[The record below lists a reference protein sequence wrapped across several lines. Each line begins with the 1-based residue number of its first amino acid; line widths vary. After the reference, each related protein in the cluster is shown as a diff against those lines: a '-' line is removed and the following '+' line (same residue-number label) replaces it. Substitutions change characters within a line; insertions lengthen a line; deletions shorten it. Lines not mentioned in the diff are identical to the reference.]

1 MKWRKAFWTL
11 RWKTYNGVI
20 RHRFAAFGSGSRIYP
35 RPALLHGEKYIR
47 IGDEV
52 TIGQM
57 TQLTAWD
64 RFQDQCFQPEIVIG
78 DGCSIGDGAHITAVN
93 RIELGRNVL
102 TGKYVLITD
111 NSHGEA
117 DASMLE
123 TAPNQRPLVS
133 KGPVIIEDNVWI
145 GEKASILPGVRI
157 GRGAII
163 GAGAVV
169 TKDVPAGHMA
179 IGVPAR
185 IVSIE
190 NKEGH
195 ATAKDRIH

>member
-1 MKWRKAFWTL
+1 MKLNKALFTL
-11 RWKTYNGVI
+11 RWRLFNARI
-20 RHRFAAFGSGSRIYP
+20 RHRFAAFGKNSRVYP
-35 RPALLHGEKYIR
+35 KPALLKGEQYIR
-47 IGDEV
+47 IGENV
-52 TIGQM
+52 TIGQF

-64 RFQDQCFQPEIVIG
+64 LFQDRHFEPEIVIG

-93 RIELGRNVL
+93 RIELGKIVL

-117 DASMLE
+117 DASQLD
-123 TAPNQRPLVS
+123 TAPNKRPLVS

-145 GEKASILPGVRI
+145 GEKASILPGVHI

-169 TKDVPAGHMA
+169 TKDVPVGHMA
-179 IGVPAR
+179 LGVPAR
-185 IVSIE
+185 VVRIE
-190 NKEGH
+190 NKCSDKE
-195 ATAKDRIH
+195 

>member
-1 MKWRKAFWTL
+1 MKTIDKLFSTL
-11 RWKTYNGVI
+11 RWRLYNGRI
-20 RHRFAAFGSGSRIYP
+20 RHRFAAFGHGSRIYP
-35 RPALLHGEKYIR
+35 YPALLKGEKYIR
-47 IGDEV
+47 IGDDV

-64 RFQDQCFQPEIVIG
+64 RFGDQRFTSQIVIG
-78 DGCSIGDGAHITAVN
+78 DGCSIGDGAHITAVD

-111 NSHGEA
+111 NAHGDA
-117 DASMLE
+117 DPALLDI
-123 TAPNQRPLVS
+123 APNQRPLVS

-145 GEKASILPGVRI
+145 GEKASILSGVRI

-169 TKDVPAGHMA
+169 TKDVPAGCMA
-179 IGVPAR
+179 LGVPAHV
-185 IVSIE
+185 VSLE
-190 NKEGH
+190 KRSGN
-195 ATAKDRIH
+195 A

>member
-1 MKWRKAFWTL
+1 MMKLNKVLPTLHWRL
-11 RWKTYNGVI
+11 YNGRI
-20 RHRFAAFGSGSRIYP
+20 RHRFAAFGRGRRIYP
-35 RPALLHGEKYIR
+35 ALLKGEKYIR
-47 IGDEV
+47 IGEGV
-52 TIGQM
+52 TIGRM

-64 RFQDQCFQPEIVIG
+64 CFRDQHFTPEIVLG

-117 DASMLE
+117 DLSMLE

-145 GEKASILPGVRI
+145 GEKASILPGVHI

-169 TKDVPAGHMA
+169 TKDVPAGHIA
-179 IGVPAR
+179 LGVPAR
-185 IVSIE
+185 IVKMK
-190 NKEGH
+190 NKDDGG
-195 ATAKDRIH
+195 AAKDRVY